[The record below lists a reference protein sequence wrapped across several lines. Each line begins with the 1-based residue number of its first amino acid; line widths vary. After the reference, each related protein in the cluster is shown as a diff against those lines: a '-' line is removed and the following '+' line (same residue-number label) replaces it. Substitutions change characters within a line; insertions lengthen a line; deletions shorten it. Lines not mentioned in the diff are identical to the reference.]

1 MVEFFDEDM
10 LPTLSLTGKKG
21 LAGTGK
27 LMAGDRFH
35 DVNLMRLDLNYIHFH
50 ISPNLLRIA
59 RKILLVSQELD
70 S

>member
-10 LPTLSLTGKKG
+10 LPALSLTGKKG
-21 LAGTGK
+21 LAGTGR

-35 DVNLMRLDLNYIHFH
+35 DVNPHKFLNYIHFR
-50 ISPNLLRIA
+50 ISPNLLRIV